1 MGTDGDTQRDLGRI
15 EGRVTGIVASLDH
28 LNKRFDSFEATNS
41 RRFEELTELLQ
52 RTATD
57 QAAAKAVDSRKDRW
71 AGAVRNGL
79 SAMIGGAGAIL
90 ASFLLHLK

>member
-1 MGTDGDTQRDLGRI
+1 MGTEGDTQRDLGRI

-52 RTATD
+52 KKLRPTKRLKKPLIPARTGGPARCATGYRPW
-57 QAAAKAVDSRKDRW
+57 S
-71 AGAVRNGL
+71 AGREL
-79 SAMIGGAGAIL
+79 SWRRFFCI
-90 ASFLLHLK
+90 